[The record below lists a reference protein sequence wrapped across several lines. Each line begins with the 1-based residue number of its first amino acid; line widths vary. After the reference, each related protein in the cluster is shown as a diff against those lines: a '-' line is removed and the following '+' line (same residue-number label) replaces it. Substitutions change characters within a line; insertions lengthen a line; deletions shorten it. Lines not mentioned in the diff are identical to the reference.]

1 MSDRLSSSS
10 EISGTLPLRPTL
22 RRLPEVLVNR
32 IAAGEVI
39 ERPAAA
45 LKELVENAIDAG
57 AKRLDVSLQNGGID
71 QIIVTDDGNGM
82 FPEELTLAVER
93 HCTSKL
99 QDESLVHIRTL
110 GFRGEALPSI
120 GAAARLSITSRPR
133 GESGAWKIRVEGGKI
148 FPPEPSAGAPGTS
161 VVVEDLFFATPA
173 RRKFLKSARVEG
185 RHAESV
191 IRRLALAVPDTAFRF
206 SMDDRVVFDLPAQD
220 MAARAAA
227 LLGANEADGFLKIHG
242 ERDGMTLS
250 GFACGPSV
258 HRATAAGQF
267 MLVNGRPVVD
277 PVLKTAVRVAYRRV
291 IEHGRHPV
299 VALML
304 TIPPDRVDV
313 NVHPAKTEL
322 RFADEASVRSL
333 VIGTLG
339 RALEGGAGSA
349 GVRPSFS
356 AVRPGRIWYPPENPP
371 QQPAPPAPGPRP
383 VPYATQG
390 SFAEPRLGL
399 GDTPSARMLPP
410 LPAVERAGLYGSEVG
425 PDADGVLPGA
435 DNFDA
440 VSGTAFLPDGQTQDG
455 RVPPGYAQGGA
466 GWDAGGMVPGALP
479 ESYPAGSAPQAAA
492 HPLGAAVAQVLDTYI
507 IAVAADGSLVLV
519 DQHAAHER
527 LTHERLREQFLSGSI
542 RGQRLLVPD
551 VVELPRGQVDVLVS
565 RQEML
570 AKLGIELEAFGGTA
584 VLVRALPAM
593 LNTTD
598 AIGLLR
604 DLAEELEADDA
615 GAPDE
620 MPSLDGRLDAVIARM
635 ACHGSIR
642 AGRRLSREEMDALLR
657 QMEAT
662 PRAGTCSHGRPTWL
676 KMTKNDLEK
685 LFGRR

>member
-1 MSDRLSSSS
+1 MMSDPFFSSSDQTA
-10 EISGTLPLRPTL
+10 ETSGMLPLRPKL

-57 AKRLDVSLQNGGID
+57 ARRLDVSLESGGID
-71 QIIVTDDGNGM
+71 RIIVTDDGCGM
-82 FPEELTLAVER
+82 TPDDLMLAVER

-120 GAAARLSITSRPR
+120 GAAARLTITSRTQ
-133 GESGAWKIRVEGGKI
+133 GESGAWRIHVAGGKI
-148 FPPEPSAGAPGTS
+148 TPPEPSAGAQGTS

-185 RHAESV
+185 SHAESV
-191 IRRLALAVPDTAFRF
+191 VRRLALAVPETAFCF
-206 SMDDRVVFDLPAQD
+206 TMDDRVLFDLPAQD

-227 LLGANEADGFLKIHG
+227 LLGANEADGFLSIHG
-242 ERDGMTLS
+242 ERDGMVLS

-277 PVLKTAVRVAYRRV
+277 PVLRTAVRVAYRRV
-291 IEHGRHPV
+291 IEPGRHPV

-322 RFADEASVRSL
+322 RFADEAAVRSL
-333 VIGTLG
+333 VIGTLT
-339 RALEGGAGSA
+339 RALEGGAGNA

-356 AVRPGRIWYPPENPP
+356 AVKPGRIWYPPEKNAAPIV
-371 QQPAPPAPGPRP
+371 PAPSPHVG
-383 VPYATQG
+383 G
-390 SFAEPRLGL
+390 SGLPLRHGSGFSEPRLGL
-399 GDTPSARMLPP
+399 GDSPTARMLPP
-410 LPAVERAGLYGSEVG
+410 LPQANSEAGVQNGDGSS
-425 PDADGVLPGA
+425 LGA
-435 DNFDA
+435 M
-440 VSGTAFLPDGQTQDG
+440 P
-455 RVPPGYAQGGA
+455 Y
-466 GWDAGGMVPGALP
+466 
-479 ESYPAGSAPQAAA
+479 EAPQDLSE
-492 HPLGAAVAQVLDTYI
+492 HPLGAAVAQVLDTYV

-527 LTHERLREQFLSGSI
+527 LTHERLREQFLSGKVQ
-542 RGQRLLVPD
+542 GQRLLVPD
-551 VVELPRGQVDVLVS
+551 VVELPRLQVDLLVA
-565 RQEML
+565 RQKML
-570 AKLGIELEAFGGTA
+570 TTLGIEIEAFGGDA

-593 LNTTD
+593 LNTSD
-598 AIGLLR
+598 AVTLLR
-604 DLAEELEADDA
+604 DLADELEADDS
-615 GAPDE
+615 GNPDE

-642 AGRRLSREEMDALLR
+642 AGRRLTREEMDTLLR

-676 KMTKNDLEK
+676 KLSKKDLEK